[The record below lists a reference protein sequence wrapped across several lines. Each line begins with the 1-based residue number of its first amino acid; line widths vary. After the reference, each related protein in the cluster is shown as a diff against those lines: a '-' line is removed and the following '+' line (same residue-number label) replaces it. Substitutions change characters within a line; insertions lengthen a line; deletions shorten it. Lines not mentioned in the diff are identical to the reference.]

1 MPLAYACLLL
11 YKTFYY
17 TTFKCIKKM
26 HNHHMKQSLFQ
37 MNKYYILWIMYSSI
51 VIILSFKQEHWI
63 TCINDIFEVFKIE
76 FKIYMYI
83 QHSETKLF
91 LAMKLKLLRIY
102 NQTKNILYWSK
113 TKEVTINKLRYSY
126 LVWVVRALSYK
137 CQK

>member
-1 MPLAYACLLL
+1 
-11 YKTFYY
+11 
-17 TTFKCIKKM
+17 
-26 HNHHMKQSLFQ
+26 MKQSLFQ

-113 TKEVTINKLRYSY
+113 TKEVMINKLRYSY
-126 LVWVVRALSYK
+126 LVWVVRALSYT